1 MCNCKA
7 KIKQKKG
14 VKREE
19 KERTFLSQLY
29 SKAQDFWAG
38 IQSQQFS
45 DLLVSGPCYNE
56 KYWGPQRAF
65 LFVGSISISI
75 LEIKIDKLKIIFKSL
90 KITLINLVH
99 VNMIYFNEK
108 VTILKQNN

>member
-1 MCNCKA
+1 MQLQSKNKT
-7 KIKQKKG
+7 KKK

-29 SKAQDFWAG
+29 SKEQDFWAG

-99 VNMIYFNEK
+99 VNMIYFYEK